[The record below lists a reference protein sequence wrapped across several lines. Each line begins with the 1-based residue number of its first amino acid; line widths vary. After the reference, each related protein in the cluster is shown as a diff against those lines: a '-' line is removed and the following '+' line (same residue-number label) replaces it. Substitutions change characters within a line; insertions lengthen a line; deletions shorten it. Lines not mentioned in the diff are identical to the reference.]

1 MGQSGQKTSIKGDL
15 FVARDRQQIEARF
28 RSGSRWF
35 LLVGGLSALGS
46 AAIYKGFTWKVFSTI
61 TLAMPV
67 VFDAILRKFGG
78 SWLWAEQ
85 FYYYCFVISLVM
97 AAFFALVGVFT
108 SYASH
113 TGAFLKLDRVFGLFA
128 RIGSAFGMAHLVGS
142 RLLYFSGMVIYILDG
157 LLAFGL
163 EVLLR
168 SHLADLRIVVLMNLA
183 FHLIV
188 LFFMASGFVM
198 GMERP
203 RGVSEIVEEPPAT

>member
-1 MGQSGQKTSIKGDL
+1 M
-15 FVARDRQQIEARF
+15 
-28 RSGSRWF
+28 
-35 LLVGGLSALGS
+35 GS
-46 AAIYKGFTWKVFSTI
+46 AAIYKGLSWKVFSTI
-61 TLAMPV
+61 TLATPV

-85 FYYYCFVISLVM
+85 LYYYAFVASLIM

-113 TGAFLKLDRVFGLFA
+113 TGGFLKLDKVFGLFA

-142 RLLYFSGMVIYILDG
+142 RLLYFTGMVLYILDG
-157 LLAFGL
+157 LLAFGM

-168 SHLADLRIVVLMNLA
+168 RYLTDLRLVVLLNLA
-183 FHLIV
+183 FHALV
-188 LFFMASGFVM
+188 LVFMASGFVM

-203 RGVSEIVEEPPAT
+203 RGELVEEPGPG